1 MSLNTGTLISAAIR
15 PVDSLDPIASAYAT
29 EIKGGLHSYAT
40 LSERNSIIFERRE
53 WGMIVN
59 VYNDITSSNNKTYQL
74 KYNNSST
81 NIMDNLNW
89 VEFSGSGGSGGGSE
103 WIDSVKSII
112 NIEPSSPTNGDRYIL
127 GNSPTGTNW
136 SLLLPGLVVQWNLS
150 LSKWD
155 STSPT
160 EGMSV
165 RVDNEDNSIYKYEG
179 GSWQKE
185 KVGQVRYIQPTTSNS
200 GLSYSVT
207 TNPPINEYVN
217 DMVFLTNFSTSNIGP
232 TVSLDINS
240 LGYKLLK
247 KPTSSGLSNLNPGE
261 IKTGVI
267 YNISYDGTYF
277 QINRPYTNDD
287 VFNVKYYVEP
297 TDYIVVPQNYQ
308 YLVYGDLTIEGTIVN
323 NGKIIIMNGSLIIS
337 GSGSYVIMPG
347 SEVVLASLS
356 SATTSYTNSETIEFT
371 TQNTIYG
378 PSVSAVVKD
387 GSLTASK
394 LDTGSNGGATA
405 GYLLSVDSSGDFQW
419 VDNVIGPGGGGVQT
433 PDDKSFILTSDAIGD
448 GQPSGV
454 TISHTPLIDCYVGV
468 FINGQEFEVGYGST
482 SSSSCYFSNDG
493 GVTAKTINSPNNIEI
508 GDELYWNESVAGVG
522 LYNTWRVSLHYL
534 L

>member
-15 PVDSLDPIASAYAT
+15 PVDTLDPIASAYAT

-59 VYNDITSSNNKTYQL
+59 VYNDGTSSNNKTYQL
-74 KYNNSST
+74 KYNNTST

-89 VEFSGSGGSGGGSE
+89 VEFSGSGGSGGGSV
-103 WIDSVKSII
+103 S
-112 NIEPSSPTNGDRYIL
+112 
-127 GNSPTGTNW
+127 
-136 SLLLPGLVVQWNLS
+136 
-150 LSKWD
+150 
-155 STSPT
+155 
-160 EGMSV
+160 
-165 RVDNEDNSIYKYEG
+165 
-179 GSWQKE
+179 
-185 KVGQVRYIQPTTSNS
+185 QVRYIQPITSNS

-207 TNPPINEYVN
+207 TNPPIDVYVN
-217 DMVFLTNFSTSNIGP
+217 DMIFLTNFSTSNIGP

-297 TDYIVVPQNYQ
+297 TDYIVIPQYYQ
-308 YLVYGDLTIEGTIVN
+308 YWVYGNLTIEGYLINYGQVLIA
-323 NGKIIIMNGSLIIS
+323 NGNLIITNGGTFSNFGSISLINLQS
-337 GSGSYVIMPG
+337 G
-347 SEVVLASLS
+347 LTS
-356 SATTSYTNSETIEFT
+356 SFNNTDTIEFT

-394 LDTGSNGGATA
+394 LDTGNNGGATA

-419 VDNVIGPGGGGVQT
+419 VDNVIGGGGVQT
-433 PDDKSFILTSDAIGD
+433 PDDKSFILSNDVIGD
-448 GQPSGV
+448 GQPTGV

-482 SSSSCYFSNDG
+482 SSSSCYFSDDG
-493 GVTAKTINSPNNIEI
+493 GFTAKTINLPNNIEI